1 MVNNEK
7 YRTTVFPVDKQCIDG
22 IRAETY
28 LPLKDKGTPTGTIS
42 MVCGF
47 WKHTQKS
54 RHCVVFLSGV
64 K

>member
-7 YRTTVFPVDKQCIDG
+7 YRTTVFPLEKQCIDG

-47 WKHTQKS
+47 LEKNTQKS
-54 RHCVVFLSGV
+54 
-64 K
+64 